1 MLFPALVRTM
11 TEEVTTMRVWVSS
24 LPGSGVVKI
33 NPEDY
38 EKMGLAGEEYVI
50 VRSAHSSITLKA
62 LKDDIYEEN
71 VIRIRKPDAET
82 LKVRTGDAVF
92 VSPVRKEEEE
102 KKKKK

>member
-1 MLFPALVRTM
+1 M
-11 TEEVTTMRVWVSS
+11 TEEILTMRVWISS
-24 LPGSGVVKI
+24 LPGSGVAKI

-38 EKMGLAGEEYVI
+38 EKMGLSPEDEVI
-50 VRSAHSSITLKA
+50 VRSAHGSISLKV

-71 VIRIRKPDAET
+71 VIRIRMPDAEV

-92 VSPVRKEEEE
+92 VSVARKEEAEE